1 MKSGNYFYP
10 SLNKFIVLKDWKLK
24 NCLKTIEKNENG
36 LVFVCNKK
44 RILLGVITDGD
55 IRRYLIKGGK
65 LNNLVK
71 NIMKKKFHSLPI
83 NSSPETIRQKL
94 NSIIKFI
101 PLVDENNKLIDIAS
115 SYRFSLLP
123 LYEPYMKG
131 NERKYVNDSI
141 SSGWISSKGPY
152 VKKFEDIFCNSIG
165 ASNAISVTSGTS
177 ALQLALMTLGIG
189 YGDEVIVSNLTFAAV
204 YNAII
209 FTGAKPV
216 MVDIDLETFCLN
228 YKLIEKKINKK
239 TKAVMP
245 VHLYGCPVDIF
256 NICKIAKKYNL
267 FVIEDCAEALGSF
280 YKKKHMGLFGDAG
293 TFSFY
298 GNKTISTGEG
308 GMVIFKSKKNH
319 YKAELIKN
327 HGMSKTKSYWH
338 ENLGLNFRMTNIQA
352 SLGLAQME
360 QFSKILKKK
369 KSIADYY
376 NKKLAK
382 IITIDLIKTPID
394 CVNSHWLF
402 TILLNDRSKISRDEL
417 IKKFLNK
424 GIEVKRVFFGADE
437 MFLFKKYINQKEIFP
452 NSRLVSANGLC
463 LPSFASVT
471 RNSLNKIISIIKKE
485 TV

>member
-1 MKSGNYFYP
+1 MKSDNCSSP
-10 SLNKFIVLKDWKLK
+10 SLNKFVVLKDLKTK
-24 NCLKTIEKNENG
+24 NCLKVIEKNKNG
-36 LVFVCNKK
+36 LVFVCDKK
-44 RILLGVITDGD
+44 RKLVGVITDGD
-55 IRRYLIKGGK
+55 IRRYLIKGGN

-71 NIMKKKFHSLPI
+71 NVMKKRFISLSI
-83 NSSPETIRQKL
+83 NSSAETIRYKL
-94 NSIIKFI
+94 NSKIKFI
-101 PLVDENNKLIDIAS
+101 PLIDRNNKLVDIAS

-165 ASNAISVTSGTS
+165 ASNAISVSSGTS
-177 ALQLALMTLGIG
+177 ALQLALITLGVG

-216 MVDIDLETFCLN
+216 MIDIDLNTLCLD
-228 YKLIEKKINKK
+228 YKLIEKKINNK
-239 TKAVMP
+239 TKAIIP
-245 VHLYGCPVDIF
+245 VHLYGCPADIF
-256 NICKIAKKYNL
+256 NICKLAKKYNL

-319 YKAELIKN
+319 YKAEIIKN
-327 HGMSKTKSYWH
+327 HGMSKTKPYWH

-360 QFSKILKKK
+360 QFSDILKKK
-369 KSIADYY
+369 KSISEYY

-382 IITIDLIKTPID
+382 IISVDLIKTPID
-394 CVNSHWLF
+394 YVNSHWLF
-402 TILLNDRSKISRDEL
+402 TIILNNHSKISRDKL

-437 MFLFKKYINQKEIFP
+437 MFLYNKYINQKEIFS
-452 NSRLVSANGLC
+452 NSRFVSTNGLC
-463 LPSFASVT
+463 LPSFASLA
-471 RNSLNKIISIIKKE
+471 RDSLDKIISIIEKE
-485 TV
+485 TL